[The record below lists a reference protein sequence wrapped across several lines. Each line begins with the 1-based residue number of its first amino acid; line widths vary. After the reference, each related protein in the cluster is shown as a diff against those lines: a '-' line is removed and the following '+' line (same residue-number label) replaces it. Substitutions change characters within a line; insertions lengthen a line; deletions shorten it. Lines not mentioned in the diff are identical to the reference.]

1 MVDVLKS
8 SNSELLDSSMALL
21 DSATE
26 LLDSSMEL
34 LDSAAELLNS
44 FAELLEESCSLD
56 DSGKA
61 EEDVMDS
68 SCSVAAEEEL
78 SSPQAARKID
88 RPKKR
93 NSLFVFISH
102 SPKRFFP

>member
-1 MVDVLKS
+1 MKPVTLKS
-8 SNSELLDSSMALL
+8 RNLELLDSSPSLL
-21 DSATE
+21 DSAVE
-26 LLDSSMEL
+26 LLDSV
-34 LDSAAELLNS
+34 
-44 FAELLEESCSLD
+44 AELLEAGGSLE

-61 EEDVMDS
+61 EEDVMVS

-78 SSPQAARKID
+78 SSPQAAKKID